1 MELLVTEDPGMQQEH
16 EADPHRVG
24 SISLRPCSV
33 ALGRSPES
41 GRIRPYKIG
50 GPADVEE
57 AWSMYPCPFPH
68 MVLSGHNDICIN
80 GYQ

>member
-1 MELLVTEDPGMQQEH
+1 MELLGTEDPGSQQEH
-16 EADPHRVG
+16 EADPHRGG
-24 SISLRPCSV
+24 SISLRPFSV

-57 AWSMYPCPFPH
+57 AWS
-68 MVLSGHNDICIN
+68 
-80 GYQ
+80 GYYYTIPLL